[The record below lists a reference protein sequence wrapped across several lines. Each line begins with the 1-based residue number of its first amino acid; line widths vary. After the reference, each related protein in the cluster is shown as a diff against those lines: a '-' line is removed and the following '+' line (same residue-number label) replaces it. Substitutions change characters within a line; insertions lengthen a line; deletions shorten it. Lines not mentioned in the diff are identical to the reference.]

1 MKYTYL
7 QKLNSE
13 KCLNDVQF
21 KLKQGET
28 IGILGESGSGKST
41 IALAIMGLLP
51 KEVIILGSILW
62 QREIKQIDLI
72 KSSVKERRNLRGQ
85 DMAMIFQEPM
95 SSLNPVLKCGEQ
107 IEEALRTHQ
116 KLSRKEAKRETLIL
130 LEKV

>member
-28 IGILGESGSGKST
+28 IGILGELGSGKST

-130 LEKV
+130 LEKI